1 MSSVTLRRVLL
12 TVALVTGVATAA
24 DPLEAAGPSAGAKC
38 PTGFTAEFNATTRV
52 LKCKKSRTEFADVAC
67 PPPTALANVEIVRR
81 QGADK
86 CKIPL
91 TPLPGNP
98 ATLPTVVCVA
108 LPGTSGW
115 VLQTDRINSFN
126 DRCTRTVVEF
136 ACPTCSP
143 I

>member
-1 MSSVTLRRVLL
+1 MSKATIVRLMVIAG
-12 TVALVTGVATAA
+12 VAAGALVASAPV
-24 DPLEAAGPSAGAKC
+24 EAAGPSAGAKC
-38 PTGFTAEFNATTRV
+38 PTGFTAQFDSTTKV
-52 LKCKKSRTEFADVAC
+52 LKCTKSRTEFADVGC

-91 TPLPGNP
+91 TPLPNSP
-98 ATLPTVVCVA
+98 ATLPNVVCIA

-115 VLQTDRINSFN
+115 VLQTDKIGSFN
-126 DRCTRTVVEF
+126 DRCARTVVEF